1 VHLLLRRAA
10 LTALAAVAL
19 LPVAG
24 AQAATPGV
32 NIANVNNPD
41 EVNAAIATGAK
52 QIRAFAVWADFEPG
66 SAADYSTAAQNGTG
80 QAWDAALT
88 TMKNAGVTP
97 VIVIAGMPSWAGGP
111 NGPDPGAY
119 ASFVGEFAAHNA
131 AAVGVHPVYEVWNE
145 PDETQFWP
153 GAPDPA
159 AYTNLLRPAYAA
171 IKAADAA
178 ATVLTG
184 PMTGNHY
191 QWLQALYN
199 NGAGGSFDGVAVHTD
214 TACLDRG
221 PDSFYRDEAGNLAR
235 FTFLGYRTVKAVMDA
250 NGDGGKGIWMTELGW
265 SSTGGRANTCT
276 RGTFAHQKPD
286 GVSVDNQ
293 AKHLAH
299 AYECLANDGYVV
311 SGLWFTLRDNPGQSI
326 DELRHYGLEGKPSLN
341 AFKAVTAAN
350 GGSAGACGD
359 FEGPSIKIL
368 SPANGQ
374 QFVDKLDIQASARDG
389 AGQGAEPAGLGRV
402 TFMYDN
408 AAKIRNFTGRDIAED
423 RLVALAPWQGSG
435 GLGLGAHTITVSA
448 VDMNGNVSN
457 ATVTVTKVKTLR
469 STLTPRFSL
478 AKKALSC
485 KRASCSFKGSLTG
498 RGPSLGGKV
507 RVEWL
512 WKNKQGKFRKLVG
525 GLKPAN
531 KAFTFKA
538 RLRKTGSWKVRVVY
552 VGQAPY
558 KKAASKS
565 FAFRVK

>member
-1 VHLLLRRAA
+1 VQSLLRRAA
-10 LTALAAVAL
+10 LSVFAAVAL

-32 NIANVNNPD
+32 NIANINNAD

-66 SAADYSTAAQNGTG
+66 SAADYSSTAQNGTG

-97 VIVIAGMPSWAGGP
+97 VIVIAGMPGWAGAA
-111 NGPDPGAY
+111 NGPDPAAY

-131 AAVGVHPVYEVWNE
+131 TAVGVHPVYEVWNE

-153 GAPDPA
+153 GTPDPA
-159 AYTNLLRPAYAA
+159 VYTNLLRPAC
-171 IKAADAA
+171 
-178 ATVLTG
+178 
-184 PMTGNHY
+184 
-191 QWLQALYN
+191 
-199 NGAGGSFDGVAVHTD
+199 AGGSFDGVAVHTD

-265 SSTGGRANTCT
+265 SSTGGRGNTCT

-286 GVSVDNQ
+286 GVTVDNQ
-293 AKHLAH
+293 AKNLTH

-326 DELRHYGLEGKPSLN
+326 DELRHYGLEGKPSMN
-341 AFKAVTAAN
+341 AFKAVAAAN

-359 FEGPSIKIL
+359 FEGPAIKIL

-374 QFVDKLDIQASARDG
+374 QFVGKLDIQASARDA

-402 TFMYDN
+402 TFLYDN
-408 AAKIRNFTGRDIAED
+408 AAKIRNFTGKDIAED

-435 GLGLGAHTITVSA
+435 GLGLGPHTITVSA

-457 ATVTVTKVKTLR
+457 ATVTVTKVKTLP
-469 STLTPRFSL
+469 STL
-478 AKKALSC
+478 KATFTLGKRAVSC
-485 KRASCSFKGSLTG
+485 KRASCTFRGALTG

-531 KAFTFKA
+531 KPFTFKA
-538 RLRKTGSWKVRVVY
+538 RLRKKGSWKVRVVY

-558 KKAASKS
+558 KQATSKS